1 MLINKQ
7 DSQSFD
13 DVKDNPGG
21 RLVYLKLLLFPIY
34 PYQSYFTI
42 LDILTSIQEITPKA
56 NETGQSRNF
65 SHDKNNTQSFDK
77 QTDDNHQVVPN
88 FGNQRSTDA
97 LTNDVRNQ
105 ISTKDPSINS
115 NSISISNQFYSKQE

>member
-13 DVKDNPGG
+13 DVKDNSGG

-34 PYQSYFTI
+34 PYQSYFKI

-56 NETGQSRNF
+56 NETGLSRNF

-77 QTDDNHQVVPN
+77 QTDDNYQVVPN
-88 FGNQRSTDA
+88 FGDQRSADILTDDA
-97 LTNDVRNQ
+97 RSQ
-105 ISTKDPSINS
+105 ISKKDASIDS
-115 NSISISNQFYSKQE
+115 NSTSILN